1 MWEAKIM
8 HSNIFMWNSINSLI
22 KTGGQDSGNKKQRKK
37 KSYWKHLG
45 FKYIRELVLSAFK
58 YP

>member
-1 MWEAKIM
+1 M

-22 KTGGQDSGNKKQRKK
+22 KTGRQDSGNEKQRKK

>member
-22 KTGGQDSGNKKQRKK
+22 KTGRQDSGNEKQRKK
-37 KSYWKHLG
+37 KATES
-45 FKYIRELVLSAFK
+45 I
-58 YP
+58 